1 MLPKYTIEYA
11 ARVRE
16 HSSVNYYG
24 TDDPV
29 ACEGFLKELLERG
42 FRVIGIKH
50 EGIDLPRNEFD
61 RLSKQPQ
68 AWAQPNESA
77 HRWGS
82 NPRRKNIVSGLVSS
96 DERAVGAPPGWRK
109 LFQ

>member
-16 HSSVNYYG
+16 YSPVNQYG

-42 FRVIGIKH
+42 FRIIRIKH

-61 RLSKQPQ
+61 RLVKT
-68 AWAQPNESA
+68 AAAMGAAE
-77 HRWGS
+77 R
-82 NPRRKNIVSGLVSS
+82 VCSS
-96 DERAVGAPPGWRK
+96 LGIKSEEEKYRFGFGV
-109 LFQ
+109 